1 VRPGDNP
8 MINPGAGQ
16 TDSGGPGY
24 IDSRAGRSPTA
35 GRSGAVVPHR
45 LVPHDLALDDQRPPD
60 P

>member
-16 TDSGGPGY
+16 TDSW
-24 IDSRAGRSPTA
+24 AGRSPTA